1 MVKIGGGLIGLRM
14 VAQDPDRF
22 IKVSMGNT
30 GLPYNP
36 DVPQEVIDKVKEF
49 RARDLKLTPMK
60 MQKERLC
67 KWMEKTFQKIHQLLF
82 MQH

>member
-1 MVKIGGGLIGLRM
+1 MV
-14 VAQDPDRF
+14 DRF

-60 MQKERLC
+60 MQKE
-67 KWMEKTFQKIHQLLF
+67 I
-82 MQH
+82 MQMDGKNL